1 MKNTVEQV
9 GMSFTFWT
17 PNGDDTVTLGED
29 GVIAVLVDSE
39 GEVYEWFTTETYSE
53 TVANFATSAP
63 NFIHLP
69 IDDTN
74 REVIELALRERALY
88 ADCFGI
94 DLQKV

>member
-1 MKNTVEQV
+1 MKNIVELA
-9 GMSFTFWT
+9 GKSYTYWT

-29 GVIAVLVDSE
+29 DVIAVLVDNA
-39 GEVYEWFTTETYSE
+39 GEVYEWFTDETYRD
-53 TVANFATSAP
+53 TVANFATNAP

-74 REVIELALRERALY
+74 REVIELALSERALY

-94 DLQKV
+94 EIN

>member
-1 MKNTVEQV
+1 MRNIVGRV
-9 GMSFTFWT
+9 GMSFTYWT
-17 PNGDDTVTLGED
+17 PDGDATVSLGYD
-29 GVIAVLVDSE
+29 DVVAVLVDDA
-39 GEVYEWFTTETYSE
+39 GEVYEWYTSETYFE
-53 TVANFATSAP
+53 TVANFATNAP

-94 DLQKV
+94 EIN